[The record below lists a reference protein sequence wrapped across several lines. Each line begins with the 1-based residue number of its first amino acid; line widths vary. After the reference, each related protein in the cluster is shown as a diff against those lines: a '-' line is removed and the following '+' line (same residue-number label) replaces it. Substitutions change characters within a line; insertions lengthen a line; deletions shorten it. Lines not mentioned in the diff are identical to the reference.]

1 MPTYFT
7 LSFSL
12 NSYLSL
18 HGYAADAGRLQL
30 MVCAALCSPGVGYLP
45 FSAIPFAVVLDRWR
59 GPVSDDVTDHDYDD
73 ARSSLSDVHDV
84 TVNCPSTV
92 STSACANY
100 DCDATVVDGSV
111 CVDTAISDNLM
122 QIDTVTVE
130 TSVVRDDISKTSGVV
145 PHKDIE
151 NCAIETVTKNPL
163 STATLPVRLRLRN
176 APG

>member
-1 MPTYFT
+1 MQPRGGLLTI
-7 LSFSL
+7 
-12 NSYLSL
+12 
-18 HGYAADAGRLQL
+18 
-30 MVCAALCSPGVGYLP
+30 LCNP
-45 FSAIPFAVVLDRWR
+45 FCCGFGQMARTKQTDRKPVESRPPLAIGSDTQ
-59 GPVSDDVTDHDYDD
+59 PVSDDVIDHDYDD